1 MSKGQDWDRVNG
13 SMDLQEARRKVA
25 SLTITNNQLLAQ
37 ITSLKN
43 ELADVLEDQ
52 QGMRELYQSID
63 DDGMENHL

>member
-13 SMDLQEARRKVA
+13 SMDLQEARHKVA

-52 QGMRELYQSID
+52 AGMRAVFNDS
-63 DDGMENHL
+63 DGDNL